1 MLIIWLCEKED
12 PDFPELLALQEKNGI
27 KNISKAYLTNN
38 TCSEFTDY
46 ITEVTKDSLKTNIAN
61 TNYYTCL
68 NDGRTNSSIIEQETV
83 YLLFLC
89 EGTPTVKYFS
99 FKLVKKGDAARII
112 ENIET
117 AFKRFGI
124 IHR

>member
-12 PDFPELLALQEKNGI
+12 SDFPELLALQEKNGI

-68 NDGRTNSSIIEQETV
+68 NDGRTNSSIIEQEIV

-99 FKLVKKGDAARII
+99 VKLVKKGDAARII

-117 AFKRFGI
+117 AFK
-124 IHR
+124 